1 MTSDFSSSVKINEL
15 RFTLLL
21 IMSKENKVL
30 KMWYFRNHYDFR
42 QMYKA
47 EGNLMDKCIYYR

>member
-47 EGNLMDKCIYYR
+47 EGKPDG